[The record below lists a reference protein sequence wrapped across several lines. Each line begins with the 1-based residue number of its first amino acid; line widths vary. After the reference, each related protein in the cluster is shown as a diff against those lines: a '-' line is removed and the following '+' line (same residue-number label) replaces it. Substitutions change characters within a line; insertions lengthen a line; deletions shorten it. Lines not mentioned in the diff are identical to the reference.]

1 MNLRHCVLMLGCF
14 VAGCAASGPG
24 GLGVGYAQ
32 RNDYV
37 CSPPRQALGTG
48 ARPFTFYPGPGP
60 SFTAWYEPDRDQVA
74 LHFYRGAVHHL
85 LRVPGGAGVLY
96 ADAGYAWN
104 DDGTRGILTSTQN
117 SLVWGCRRLQ

>member
-1 MNLRHCVLMLGCF
+1 MVAALL
-14 VAGCAASGPG
+14 AGCVSSAPV

-32 RNDYV
+32 RNVYV

-60 SFTAWYEPDRDQVA
+60 SFSAWYEPRRDLVA
-74 LHFYRGAVHHL
+74 LHFYHGDIHRLA
-85 LRVPGGAGVLY
+85 RVPGGAGVLY
-96 ADAGYAWN
+96 ADSSYAWN
-104 DDGTRGILTSTQN
+104 DDGTRGILTSTRN

>member
-1 MNLRHCVLMLGCF
+1 MVAGL
-14 VAGCAASGPG
+14 VAGCVSPAPG

-37 CSPPRQALGTG
+37 CDPPRQALGTG

-60 SFTAWYEPDRDQVA
+60 SFSAWYEPAHDQVL
-74 LHFYRGAVHHL
+74 LHFYKGDVHYL

-96 ADAGYAWN
+96 ADNAYAWN

-117 SLVWGCRRLQ
+117 SLVWGCRRLK

>member
-1 MNLRHCVLMLGCF
+1 MRRLHGALVLAVLLTGCVS
-14 VAGCAASGPG
+14 SGPG

-37 CSPPRQALGTG
+37 CNPPRQALGTG

-74 LHFYRGAVHHL
+74 LHFYRGNIYHL
-85 LRVPGGAGVLY
+85 GRVSGGAGVLY
-96 ADAGYAWN
+96 ANSAYAWN
-104 DDGTRGILTSTQN
+104 DDGTRGILTSTRN